1 MSSKAKRYSP
11 SAMIESYDWGGQS
24 VMTTRQAIALPMPA
38 APSEPSV
45 DPAAIEKA
53 AFLTGYQQGE
63 RAGLESAHTKG
74 EQMLSRLAASMQD
87 LQRLRADLLVKT
99 ERQVVELAVAMA
111 RRIVHRELAL
121 DHDLLLAMARVAL
134 DRLADV
140 STASIRLNPEDY
152 AATVG
157 RGQSSHVPGGVRIVA
172 DPAIARGGCLVQSD
186 YGVIDVTA
194 TVQLDELAHSLLG
207 DMPVAPAAKALDSNA
222 A

>member
-1 MSSKAKRYSP
+1 MSSRAKRFSP
-11 SAMIESYDWGGQS
+11 SAMVESYDWGGQ
-24 VMTTRQAIALPMPA
+24 VAMPTRQAIPLPMPA
-38 APSEPSV
+38 AAPEPSV
-45 DPAAIEKA
+45 DTAAVEKA

-63 RAGLESAHTKG
+63 RAGLEAAHAKG
-74 EQMLSRLAASMQD
+74 EQMLARLAASMQD
-87 LQRLRADLLVKT
+87 LQRLRTELLVKT
-99 ERQVVELAVAMA
+99 ERQVVDLAVAMA

-121 DHDLLLAMARVAL
+121 DPDLLLAMARVAL

-140 STASIRLNPEDY
+140 STASIRLHPEDY

-157 RGQSSHVPGGVRIVA
+157 RGQSSQVPGGVRIVA

-194 TVQLDELAHSLLG
+194 SVQLDELAQALLG
-207 DMPVAPAAKALDSNA
+207 DAPEAASARVDTNA